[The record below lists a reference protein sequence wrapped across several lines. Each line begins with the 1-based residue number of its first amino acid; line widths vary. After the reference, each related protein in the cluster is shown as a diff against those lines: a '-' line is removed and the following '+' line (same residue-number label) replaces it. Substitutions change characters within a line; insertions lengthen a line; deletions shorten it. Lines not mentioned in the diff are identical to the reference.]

1 MENNN
6 ELMDESMR
14 PLNQAKHV
22 TGNVIVAGKGEGEV
36 IATDVPLS
44 FWGGYNSETGDIIDH
59 HHPLYGEN
67 LNGKV
72 FVLPAGRGSCTG
84 SMVLLQAIYSHN
96 SPGAIIL
103 KQVDEIISLGAIVAD
118 EIFKMKLP
126 IIALNGP
133 DFALAQKASYIKV
146 SEDGKVVIN
155 H

>member
-1 MENNN
+1 MDNNN
-6 ELMDESMR
+6 ELKDESVE
-14 PLNQAKHV
+14 PLNQSKHI

-67 LNGKV
+67 LTGKV
-72 FVLPAGRGSCTG
+72 FVLPGGRGSCTG
-84 SMVLLQAIYSHN
+84 SMVLLQAIYSNN

-103 KQVDEIISLGAIVAD
+103 KQIDEIISLGAIVAD

-126 IIALNGP
+126 IIALNEP

-146 SEDGKVVIN
+146 NEYGKVFIN